1 MKLIK
6 TYEGFFKK
14 KEIPEINYKPLT
26 ENEYSMINY
35 CFQDLVDNGFNI
47 DLASNINTVN
57 WLGGYIHTIHIY
69 KDKKYFN
76 LSDIEETL
84 KFAIPYLD
92 EELGVKIKK
101 IKISVSLPKFLDSSP
116 NDPTCSSIK
125 EITFSKIDNLYILPK
140 NKNLK
145 SIILIYEI
153 N

>member
-1 MKLIK
+1 MKSIK

-14 KEIPEINYKPLT
+14 KEIPEINYKPLS

-47 DLASNINTVN
+47 DLASHFNSGIGV
-57 WLGGYIHTIHIY
+57 HTIHIY
-69 KDKKYFN
+69 KYEKYFN